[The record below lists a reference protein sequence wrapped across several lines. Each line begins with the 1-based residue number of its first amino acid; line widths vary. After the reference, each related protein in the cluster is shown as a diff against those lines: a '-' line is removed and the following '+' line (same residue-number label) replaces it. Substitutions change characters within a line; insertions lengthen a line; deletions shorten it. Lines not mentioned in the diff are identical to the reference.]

1 MENAKE
7 YNQYMVE
14 LKLPEVM
21 DMEFMSLIPKQ
32 RKMVND
38 LFMEKTLLTYT
49 LSLDRSR
56 LWTTLLAQTEL
67 EVIEIMESF
76 PLTAYMSYA
85 IHPLMFNEIAQQGM
99 PAISLN

>member
-1 MENAKE
+1 MENGKE

-14 LKLPEVM
+14 FKLPEVM
-21 DMEFMSLIPKQ
+21 DMEFMSLVPKQ

-49 LSLDRSR
+49 LSMDRTR
-56 LWTTLLAQTEL
+56 LWATVLAEN
-67 EVIEIMESF
+67 EFDVIDIMEEF
-76 PLTAYMSYA
+76 PLTPFMSYA
-85 IHPLMFNEIAQQGM
+85 IHPLMFNEIAMQGM

>member
-7 YNQYMVE
+7 YNQYMVD
-14 LKLPEVM
+14 LNLPEEM
-21 DMEFMSLIPKQ
+21 DMQFISLVPQQ

-38 LFMEKTLLTYT
+38 LFTEKVLLTYT
-49 LSLDRSR
+49 LSLDRKK
-56 LWTTLLAQTEL
+56 LWATVLAETEL

-76 PLTAYMSYA
+76 PLTQFMTYE
-85 IHPLMFNEIAQQGM
+85 IHPLMFNEIAEPGM